1 MASPRFDGSPE
12 QPNLDVHRLE
22 SDCGDYESVVMVK
35 LTDEIF
41 AALMQAQRKGLPIR
55 VHIDEQGGK
64 WELGDPANGG
74 QVFRYQQQALPGPPT
89 DAVVHDPRTGTHR
102 AVAAF
107 RSKYQIQATDKSF
120 ADTRE
125 RAQKL
130 IEEEKSRGTKDVTK
144 HRQKGSL
151 LKTGTPRVGSASSSQ
166 NVSPLLT
173 RTLDNSS
180 SRSSPNKFAN
190 STGSNGNASMQ
201 SSGSSGAARA
211 TPTQHL
217 NSELRKKKLRQ
228 RIIQLVV
235 LGKFTGA
242 DLVLRQLRKDGLS
255 DEAGI
260 ERRVEDIVREVSEP
274 SGSGSNKITLKP
286 SLYGEVD
293 TRWLWYNQEEK
304 AYVRRI
310 TQGLST
316 TTQKNTSFAPMRKS
330 GMERMQAPGHSS
342 SSSNSISS
350 SGQTVS
356 PEAIPTPPNSRPASA
371 VSAPIRKTPPPPKH
385 TATTTVLNGSREQT
399 PNVYRSPQ
407 QPDVPSANKRKAHV
421 PPPATTTQQ
430 PRPNDA
436 KRPRQESASPP
447 EDPTNHPQHNQ
458 KLAAGSGGSTASS
471 RLSSP
476 CSLSSP
482 TQPSCDWDKNYGEI
496 KNVHEAEKYF
506 SLFQQ
511 EYPEYLECYRTLN
524 EVAKEFRQLEMQ
536 LKNAVD
542 NRKDT
547 ARIEHTIQTRF
558 AYYDKDPEFVKTRQR
573 YADLHSKL
581 AVLKSRISDFE
592 RAQDM
597 AASASTA
604 VPMDLC
610 DMD

>member
-1 MASPRFDGSPE
+1 MASPRLDGSPDHAA
-12 QPNLDVHRLE
+12 LDVYRLE

-35 LTDEIF
+35 LTDEMF
-41 AALMQAQRKGLPIR
+41 SALMLAQRKGLPIR
-55 VHIDEQGGK
+55 VHVDEQGGK

-74 QVFRYQQQALPGPPT
+74 NVFRYQQQALPGPPT
-89 DAVVHDPRTGTHR
+89 DAVVHDPRSGTHR
-102 AVAAF
+102 AVGAF

-151 LKTGTPRVGSASSSQ
+151 LKSGTPRVGSASSSR

-173 RTLDNSS
+173 RTLDTPS
-180 SRSSPNKFAN
+180 SRISPNKFAN
-190 STGSNGNASMQ
+190 STGSNGNASLQ
-201 SSGSSGAARA
+201 NGGSSGTPRA

-235 LGKFTGA
+235 LGKFSGA
-242 DLVLRQLRKDGLS
+242 DLILRQLRKDGLNE
-255 DEAGI
+255 EAGL

-274 SGSGSNKITLKP
+274 SSGTDTTKIVLRP
-286 SLYGEVD
+286 AFYGEVD

-304 AYVRRI
+304 AYVRRV
-310 TQGLST
+310 TQGLSSSQT
-316 TTQKNTSFAPMRKS
+316 KSSTFAPMRKS
-330 GMERMQAPGHSS
+330 GMERMQAPCHSS
-342 SSSNSISS
+342 TNSSSA

-371 VSAPIRKTPPPPKH
+371 VSAPMRKTPPKNVN
-385 TATTTVLNGSREQT
+385 TVLNGSREQT
-399 PNVYRSPQ
+399 PSSYRSPAHEATS
-407 QPDVPSANKRKAHV
+407 VNKRKAHV
-421 PPPATTTQQ
+421 PAQQ
-430 PRPNDA
+430 RQPDG

-447 EDPTNHPQHNQ
+447 EDPTNHPLHNQ
-458 KLAAGSGGSTASS
+458 KAMAARSGGSTASS

-482 TQPSCDWDKNYGEI
+482 TQPSCDWDKSYGEI
-496 KNVHEAEKYF
+496 KTVQEAEKYF
-506 SLFQQ
+506 TLFQQ
-511 EYPEYLECYRTLN
+511 EYPEYLECYKTLN
-524 EVAKEFRQLEMQ
+524 EVAKEFRQLEIQ

-542 NRKDT
+542 NRKDIG
-547 ARIEHTIQTRF
+547 RIEQNIQQRF
-558 AYYDKDPEFVKTRQR
+558 AQYDKDPEFVKTRQR

-597 AASASTA
+597 AASGSTTA

-610 DMD
+610 DLE

>member
-1 MASPRFDGSPE
+1 MASPRLDGSPDHAA
-12 QPNLDVHRLE
+12 LDVHRLE

-35 LTDEIF
+35 LTDEMF
-41 AALMQAQRKGLPIR
+41 SALMLAQRKGLSIR

-74 QVFRYQQQALPGPPT
+74 SVYRYQQQALPGPPT
-89 DAVVHDPRTGTHR
+89 DAVVHDPRSGTYR

-151 LKTGTPRVGSASSSQ
+151 LKSGTPRVGSASSSR

-173 RTLDNSS
+173 RTLDTPS
-180 SRSSPNKFAN
+180 SRISPNKFAT
-190 STGSNGNASMQ
+190 STGSNGNASLN
-201 SSGSSGAARA
+201 SGSSGTPRA

-235 LGKFTGA
+235 LGKFSGA
-242 DLVLRQLRKDGLS
+242 DSILRQLRKDGLA

-274 SGSGSNKITLKP
+274 SSSGDSNKITLKP
-286 SLYGEVD
+286 TFYGEVD
-293 TRWLWYNQEEK
+293 TRWLWYTQDEK
-304 AYVRRI
+304 AYVRRV

-316 TTQKNTSFAPMRKS
+316 SQAKSSNFAPMRKS
-330 GMERMQAPGHSS
+330 GMERMQAPTHP
-342 SSSNSISS
+342 SNNSTSAP
-350 SGQTVS
+350 GQTVS
-356 PEAIPTPPNSRPASA
+356 PEAIPTPPSSRPASA
-371 VSAPIRKTPPPPKH
+371 VSAPMRKTPPNPPKSVS
-385 TATTTVLNGSREQT
+385 TVVNGSREQT
-399 PNVYRSPQ
+399 PSSYRSPIGETTS
-407 QPDVPSANKRKAHV
+407 VNKRKAHV
-421 PPPATTTQQ
+421 PAQQ
-430 PRPNDA
+430 QRPNDG

-458 KLAAGSGGSTASS
+458 KTTAARSGGSTASS

-496 KNVHEAEKYF
+496 KSVHEAEKYF
-506 SLFQQ
+506 TLFQQ
-511 EYPEYLECYRTLN
+511 EYPEYRECYKILN
-524 EVAKEFRQLEMQ
+524 EVAEEFRQLEMQ
-536 LKNAVD
+536 LRNAMEH
-542 NRKDT
+542 RKDI
-547 ARIEHTIQTRF
+547 ARIEQLIQQRF
-558 AYYDKDPEFVKTRQR
+558 AHYDKDPEFVKTRQR

-597 AASASTA
+597 AASGSTTA

-610 DMD
+610 DME

>member
-12 QPNLDVHRLE
+12 QSALDVHRLE
-22 SDCGDYESVVMVK
+22 SDCGDCESVVMVK
-35 LTDEIF
+35 LTDEMF
-41 AALMQAQRKGLPIR
+41 AALMQAQRKGLSIR

-74 QVFRYQQQALPGPPT
+74 RVFRYQQQALPGPPT

-130 IEEEKSRGTKDVTK
+130 IEEEKSRGTKDVTN
-144 HRQKGSL
+144 L
-151 LKTGTPRVGSASSSQ
+151 PVLRV
-166 NVSPLLT
+166 
-173 RTLDNSS
+173 
-180 SRSSPNKFAN
+180 
-190 STGSNGNASMQ
+190 
-201 SSGSSGAARA
+201 
-211 TPTQHL
+211 PTAM
-217 NSELRKKKLRQ
+217 LRYKMA
-228 RIIQLVV
+228 I
-235 LGKFTGA
+235 
-242 DLVLRQLRKDGLS
+242 LRQLRRDGLNE
-255 DEAGI
+255 EAGI

-274 SGSGSNKITLKP
+274 SGSGSTKITLKP

-304 AYVRRI
+304 AYVRRV
-310 TQGLST
+310 TQGLSSS
-316 TTQKNTSFAPMRKS
+316 QPKSSSFAPMRKS
-330 GMERMQAPGHSS
+330 GMERMQAPTH
-342 SSSNSISS
+342 SSSNSVSS

-356 PEAIPTPPNSRPASA
+356 PEVLAFLFLQLTG
-371 VSAPIRKTPPPPKH
+371 KTMRDLRCIYEH
-385 TATTTVLNGSREQT
+385 LEATVCRSYSDTAKFTTSFRCIGADSEDTAAQA
-399 PNVYRSPQ
+399 RSCNCVEWKPGANTD
-407 QPDVPSANKRKAHV
+407 PDVPSANKRKAHV
-421 PPPATTTQQ
+421 PPASSQQ
-430 PRPNDA
+430 RQNDG

-447 EDPTNHPQHNQ
+447 EDPTNHPQQNQ
-458 KLAAGSGGSTASS
+458 KLAARSGGSTASS

-506 SLFQQ
+506 ALFQQ

-547 ARIEHTIQTRF
+547 TRIEQTIQMRF
-558 AYYDKDPEFVKTRQR
+558 AHFDKDPEFVKTRQR

-597 AASASTA
+597 AANASTS

-610 DMD
+610 DLE

>member
-1 MASPRFDGSPE
+1 MASPRLDGSPE
-12 QPNLDVHRLE
+12 HAALDVHRLE

-41 AALMQAQRKGLPIR
+41 AALIQAQRKGLAIR
-55 VHIDEQGGK
+55 VHVDEQGGK
-64 WELGDPANGG
+64 WELGDPSNGG
-74 QVFRYQQQALPGPPT
+74 RVFRYQQQALPGPPT

-120 ADTRE
+120 ADTKE

-151 LKTGTPRVGSASSSQ
+151 LKTGTPRVGTASSSQ
-166 NVSPLLT
+166 NVSPLLG
-173 RTLDNSS
+173 RTLDSSS

-190 STGSNGNASMQ
+190 STGSNGNASLQ
-201 SSGSSGAARA
+201 NGVSSSAVRA

-235 LGKFTGA
+235 LGKFSGA
-242 DLVLRQLRKDGLS
+242 DLVLRQLRKDGLNE
-255 DEAGI
+255 EAGI

-274 SGSGSNKITLKP
+274 SSSGSSKITLKP

-304 AYVRRI
+304 AYVRRV
-310 TQGLST
+310 TQGLSSSQTKST
-316 TTQKNTSFAPMRKS
+316 TFAPMRKS
-330 GMERMQAPGHSS
+330 GMERMQAPSHSS
-342 SSSNSISS
+342 SNPSLSS

-356 PEAIPTPPNSRPASA
+356 PEAIPTPPNSRPASTIA
-371 VSAPIRKTPPPPKH
+371 APARKTPPKQSMGG
-385 TATTTVLNGSREQT
+385 NGGREQT
-399 PNVYRSPQ
+399 PSEHRSPH
-407 QPDVPSANKRKAHV
+407 QPEVPSANKRKAHV
-421 PPPATTTQQ
+421 PAAVQ
-430 PRPNDA
+430 RSNDG

-458 KLAAGSGGSTASS
+458 KSTVHSGGSTASS

-536 LKNAVD
+536 LKNAVE

-547 ARIEHTIQTRF
+547 TRIEHTIQMRF
-558 AYYDKDPEFVKTRQR
+558 AHFDKDPEFAKTRQR
-573 YADLHSKL
+573 YADLHAKL

-592 RAQDM
+592 RTQDT
-597 AASASTA
+597 AASASTS

-610 DMD
+610 DIE

>member
-1 MASPRFDGSPE
+1 MASPRLDGSPE
-12 QPNLDVHRLE
+12 HAALDVHRLE

-35 LTDEIF
+35 LTDEMF
-41 AALMQAQRKGLPIR
+41 SALMLAQRKGLPIR

-74 QVFRYQQQALPGPPT
+74 SVFRYQQQALPGPPT

-151 LKTGTPRVGSASSSQ
+151 LKSGTPRVGSASSSR

-173 RTLDNSS
+173 RTLDTPS
-180 SRSSPNKFAN
+180 SRISPNKFAN
-190 STGSNGNASMQ
+190 STGSNGNASSQ
-201 SSGSSGAARA
+201 NNGSSGTPRA

-235 LGKFTGA
+235 LGKFSGA
-242 DLVLRQLRKDGLS
+242 DLILRQLRKDGLNE
-255 DEAGI
+255 EAGI

-274 SGSGSNKITLKP
+274 SNSGDSNKLTLKP
-286 SLYGEVD
+286 SFYGEVD

-304 AYVRRI
+304 AYVRRV
-310 TQGLST
+310 TQGLSSSQT
-316 TTQKNTSFAPMRKS
+316 KSSSFAPMRKS
-330 GMERMQAPGHSS
+330 GMERMQAPSH
-342 SSSNSISS
+342 SSSNSSS
-350 SGQTVS
+350 SAPGQTVS

-371 VSAPIRKTPPPPKH
+371 VSAPMRKTPPKNVN
-385 TATTTVLNGSREQT
+385 TVLNGSREQT
-399 PNVYRSPQ
+399 PSSYRSSPANETTS
-407 QPDVPSANKRKAHV
+407 VNKRKAHV
-421 PPPATTTQQ
+421 PAPQRQ
-430 PRPNDA
+430 GDG

-458 KLAAGSGGSTASS
+458 KTVPARSGGSTASS

-482 TQPSCDWDKNYGEI
+482 TQPSCDWDKSYGEI
-496 KNVHEAEKYF
+496 KTVHEAEKYF
-506 SLFQQ
+506 ALFQQ
-511 EYPEYLECYRTLN
+511 EYPEYMECYRTLN
-524 EVAKEFRQLEMQ
+524 EVAKEFRQLEIQ

-542 NRKDT
+542 NRKDI
-547 ARIEHTIQTRF
+547 ARIEQTIQQRF
-558 AYYDKDPEFVKTRQR
+558 AHYDKDPEFVKTRQR

-597 AASASTA
+597 AAGGSTTA

-610 DMD
+610 DLE

>member
-12 QPNLDVHRLE
+12 QAALDVHRLE

-35 LTDEIF
+35 LTDEIV
-41 AALMQAQRKGLPIR
+41 AALMQAQRKGLQIR
-55 VHIDEQGGK
+55 VHIEEQGGK

-74 QVFRYQQQALPGPPT
+74 RVFRYQQQALPGPPT

-151 LKTGTPRVGSASSSQ
+151 LKTGTPRLGSASSSQ
-166 NVSPLLT
+166 NVSPLL
-173 RTLDNSS
+173 RTLDSSS

-190 STGSNGNASMQ
+190 STGTNGNASLQ
-201 SSGSSGAARA
+201 NGGSSGTARA

-235 LGKFTGA
+235 LGKFSGA
-242 DLVLRQLRKDGLS
+242 DLVLRQLRKDGLNE
-255 DEAGI
+255 EAGI

-274 SGSGSNKITLKP
+274 SGSGSTKITLKP

-304 AYVRRI
+304 AYVRRV
-310 TQGLST
+310 TQGLSSSQTKST
-316 TTQKNTSFAPMRKS
+316 TFAPMRKS

-342 SSSNSISS
+342 SNSSS

-371 VSAPIRKTPPPPKH
+371 VSAPIRKTPPPKN
-385 TATTTVLNGSREQT
+385 TNTTVLNGSREQT
-399 PNVYRSPQ
+399 PSINRSPPH
-407 QPDVPSANKRKAHV
+407 QPEVPSANKRKAHV
-421 PPPATTTQQ
+421 PVSNQQ
-430 PRPNDA
+430 RPNDG

-458 KLAAGSGGSTASS
+458 KLAARSGGSTASS

-482 TQPSCDWDKNYGEI
+482 TQPSCDWDKSYGEI
-496 KNVHEAEKYF
+496 KNVQEAEKYF
-506 SLFQQ
+506 ALFQH

-536 LKNAVD
+536 LKNAVE
-542 NRKDT
+542 NRRDT
-547 ARIEHTIQTRF
+547 TKVEQTIQMRF
-558 AYYDKDPEFVKTRQR
+558 AHFDKDPEFIKTRQR

-592 RAQDM
+592 RAQD
-597 AASASTA
+597 AAAGASTTA

-610 DMD
+610 DLE

>member
-1 MASPRFDGSPE
+1 MIVVEYKKNRA
-12 QPNLDVHRLE
+12 RLE

-35 LTDEIF
+35 LTDEMF
-41 AALMQAQRKGLPIR
+41 SALMLAQRKGLPIR
-55 VHIDEQGGK
+55 VHVDEQGGK

-74 QVFRYQQQALPGPPT
+74 NVFRYQQQALPGPPT
-89 DAVVHDPRTGTHR
+89 DAVVHDPRSGTHR
-102 AVAAF
+102 AVGAF

-151 LKTGTPRVGSASSSQ
+151 LKSGTPRVGSASSSR

-173 RTLDNSS
+173 RTLDTPS
-180 SRSSPNKFAN
+180 SRISPNKFAN
-190 STGSNGNASMQ
+190 STGSNGNASLQ
-201 SSGSSGAARA
+201 NGGSSGTPRA

-235 LGKFTGA
+235 LGKFSGA
-242 DLVLRQLRKDGLS
+242 DLILRQLRKDGLNE
-255 DEAGI
+255 EAGL

-274 SGSGSNKITLKP
+274 SSGTDTTKIVLRP
-286 SLYGEVD
+286 AFYGEVD

-304 AYVRRI
+304 AYVRRV
-310 TQGLST
+310 TQGLSSSQT
-316 TTQKNTSFAPMRKS
+316 KSSTFAPMRKS
-330 GMERMQAPGHSS
+330 GMERMQAPCHSS
-342 SSSNSISS
+342 TNSSSA

-371 VSAPIRKTPPPPKH
+371 VSAPMRKTPPKNVN
-385 TATTTVLNGSREQT
+385 TVLNGSREQT
-399 PNVYRSPQ
+399 PSSYRSPAHEATS
-407 QPDVPSANKRKAHV
+407 VNKRKAHV
-421 PPPATTTQQ
+421 PAQQ
-430 PRPNDA
+430 RQPDG

-447 EDPTNHPQHNQ
+447 EDPTNHPLHNQ
-458 KLAAGSGGSTASS
+458 
-471 RLSSP
+471 
-476 CSLSSP
+476 
-482 TQPSCDWDKNYGEI
+482 I
-496 KNVHEAEKYF
+496 KTVQEAEKYF
-506 SLFQQ
+506 TLFQQ
-511 EYPEYLECYRTLN
+511 EYPEYLECYKTLN
-524 EVAKEFRQLEMQ
+524 EVAKEFRQLEIQ

-542 NRKDT
+542 NRKDIG
-547 ARIEHTIQTRF
+547 RIEQNIQQRF
-558 AYYDKDPEFVKTRQR
+558 AQYDKDPEFVKTRQR

-597 AASASTA
+597 AASGSTTA

-610 DMD
+610 DLE

>member
-12 QPNLDVHRLE
+12 QAALDVHRLE

-35 LTDEIF
+35 LTDEIV
-41 AALMQAQRKGLPIR
+41 AALMQAQRKGLQIR
-55 VHIDEQGGK
+55 VHIEEQGGK

-74 QVFRYQQQALPGPPT
+74 RVFRYQQQALPGPPT

-144 HRQKGSL
+144 HRQKGNL
-151 LKTGTPRVGSASSSQ
+151 LKTGTPRLGSASSSQ

-180 SRSSPNKFAN
+180 SRSSPNK
-190 STGSNGNASMQ
+190 
-201 SSGSSGAARA
+201 
-211 TPTQHL
+211 
-217 NSELRKKKLRQ
+217 
-228 RIIQLVV
+228 
-235 LGKFTGA
+235 
-242 DLVLRQLRKDGLS
+242 VLRQLRKDGLNE
-255 DEAGI
+255 EAGI

-274 SGSGSNKITLKP
+274 SGS
-286 SLYGEVD
+286 
-293 TRWLWYNQEEK
+293 
-304 AYVRRI
+304 
-310 TQGLST
+310 
-316 TTQKNTSFAPMRKS
+316 
-330 GMERMQAPGHSS
+330 
-342 SSSNSISS
+342 
-350 SGQTVS
+350 
-356 PEAIPTPPNSRPASA
+356 AIPTPPSSRPASA
-371 VSAPIRKTPPPPKH
+371 VSAPIRKTPPPKNLNV
-385 TATTTVLNGSREQT
+385 TMLNGSREQT
-399 PNVYRSPQ
+399 PTVHRSPH
-407 QPDVPSANKRKAHV
+407 QPEVPSANKRKAHV
-421 PPPATTTQQ
+421 PATTQQ
-430 PRPNDA
+430 RPSDG

-458 KLAAGSGGSTASS
+458 
-471 RLSSP
+471 
-476 CSLSSP
+476 
-482 TQPSCDWDKNYGEI
+482 I
-496 KNVHEAEKYF
+496 KNVQEAEKYF
-506 SLFQQ
+506 ALFQQ

-536 LKNAVD
+536 LKNAVE

-547 ARIEHTIQTRF
+547 TRVEQTIQMRF
-558 AYYDKDPEFVKTRQR
+558 AHFDKDPEFIKTRQR

-592 RAQDM
+592 RAQDV

-610 DMD
+610 DLE